1 MNPFLAGMLVA
12 LPMTLGVGP
21 SLLLYLQATMQRG
34 FYAGLSVLSG
44 IWLSDIG
51 FVFVNYLGISH
62 FFSCAPNQ
70 RIAAGV
76 SASVMLI
83 FGSLQWVRK
92 PAPVGCSA
100 VSAPAP
106 RERSKAT
113 RDFFSG
119 LIINSSNPMLLAYW
133 VTLVGLTGANFG
145 FRTHSF
151 YLFLS
156 GIFLGEILCDTAK
169 CFLFSRITVHFN
181 TAVLTWTN
189 RVAGS
194 ALIIAAVVIVC
205 KSL

>member
-1 MNPFLAGMLVA
+1 
-12 LPMTLGVGP
+12 
-21 SLLLYLQATMQRG
+21 
-34 FYAGLSVLSG
+34 
-44 IWLSDIG
+44 
-51 FVFVNYLGISH
+51 
-62 FFSCAPNQ
+62 
-70 RIAAGV
+70 
-76 SASVMLI
+76 
-83 FGSLQWVRK
+83 
-92 PAPVGCSA
+92 
-100 VSAPAP
+100 
-106 RERSKAT
+106 
-113 RDFFSG
+113 
-119 LIINSSNPMLLAYW
+119 MLLAYW